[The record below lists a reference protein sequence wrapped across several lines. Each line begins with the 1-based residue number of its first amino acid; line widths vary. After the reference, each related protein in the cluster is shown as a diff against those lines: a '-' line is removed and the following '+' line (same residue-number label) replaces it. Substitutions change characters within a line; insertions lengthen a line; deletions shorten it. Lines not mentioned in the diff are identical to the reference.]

1 VIPDVRSEP
10 IQADVSSPIAYWREY
25 AAMRRLED
33 YENLFGDELSVPIIY
48 EPV

>member
-1 VIPDVRSEP
+1 VIQDFSRDV
-10 IQADVSSPIAYWREY
+10 IQADVTGLISDWREY
-25 AAMRRLED
+25 AAMRRVED